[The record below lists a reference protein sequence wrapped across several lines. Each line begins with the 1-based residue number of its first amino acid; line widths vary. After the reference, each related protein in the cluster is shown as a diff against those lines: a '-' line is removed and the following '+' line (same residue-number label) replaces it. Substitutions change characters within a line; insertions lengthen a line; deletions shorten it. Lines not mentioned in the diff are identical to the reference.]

1 MHLVLVHIG
10 ESLPDHFLACLKQ
23 ARKHFK
29 GEIILVA
36 YSRTL
41 KDFDWNGF
49 DNVLFADLEVFESY
63 DIYKEFKDAC
73 FLKGFWNVTMGRLF
87 ILEILMRKYDLK
99 EIIHIEND
107 VLIYED
113 PNNMTEAFRKQAS
126 NSVAMTPIGDGYIAA
141 AYCYIPH
148 IEAISKL
155 NTIMKSLLIIGE
167 EQLKRRTSGEMIN
180 EMTLLAYIHKA
191 YCGVIKH
198 LPIRPIGK
206 GAPGITPF
214 NSVFDPASI
223 GQHLDGTPST
233 PGVPMYDTD
242 RHWLAP
248 DLKSGKYKIE
258 FIDGIPWM
266 VAASKRYR
274 INNVHVHSKRL
285 ERFV

>member
-1 MHLVLVHIG
+1 VRLVLIHIG
-10 ESLPDHFLACLKQ
+10 SEIPEHFWVCLNQ
-23 ARKHFK
+23 ARKYFWGDINVVVPSEHICDDRF
-29 GEIILVA
+29 
-36 YSRTL
+36 L
-41 KDFDWNGF
+41 KPNIH
-49 DNVLFADLEVFESY
+49 VLPWEDLAN
-63 DIYKEFKDAC
+63 DTIYKEFKDAC

-87 ILEILMRKYDLK
+87 LLEILMRKYDLK

-274 INNVHVHSKRL
+274 INSLHIHSKRL